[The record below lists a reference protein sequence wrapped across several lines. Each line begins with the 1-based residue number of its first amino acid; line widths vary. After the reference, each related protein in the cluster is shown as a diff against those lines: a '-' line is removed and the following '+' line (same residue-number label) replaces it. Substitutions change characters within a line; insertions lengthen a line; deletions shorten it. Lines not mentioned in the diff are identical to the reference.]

1 MKSDKRTDDMER
13 RIAPDAIGDGMQD
26 GTMEGTAEETTEEKT
41 DRTTDG
47 ITDGMT
53 DGITGGMTDEGI
65 RESEEIDRRVE
76 ELMAPEEDDGNG
88 RKKKKRK
95 KKREAG
101 EKKTGLIKRIK
112 GWSRRRKILT
122 AAGVV
127 VIALLAGS
135 KLGGGGKSPGI
146 MVDVMPLAKQAIQE
160 KLSLSGPVS
169 GTDSVDVVSNIH
181 AEIVTMNVKEGDQVK
196 KDQVLAVLDS
206 TDLEREVQIAQN
218 AYDLAVNNKQEK
230 DKEAA
235 LGYEKAV
242 QDFQKASLDHSRNSQ
257 LFASGDISQMEM
269 EASANA
275 LNDARRAMEGYT
287 VENGRGRADKSYD
300 IQIEN
305 ARFDLEKK
313 KEELENTQIKS
324 TIDGTVVRVNS
335 KVGQFADKVED
346 DKPIFSIENL
356 EQLELEIKVS
366 EFSIGKVKVGQEAV
380 ISADILDG
388 GTVNGEVIKISPT
401 GEEKGGG
408 STERVI
414 PTTIRVDGQDTK
426 LIAGITAK
434 AELLIREAED
444 AFVVPTTALLD
455 EGDTTYI
462 LIVQDMKIKRIP
474 VTLGVDGDVSVE
486 VIPADDTVLEE
497 GMQVVMNPGPHLMD
511 GTDVIVRPQ

>member
-1 MKSDKRTDDMER
+1 M
-13 RIAPDAIGDGMQD
+13 IAAVFISS
-26 GTMEGTAEETTEEKT
+26 
-41 DRTTDG
+41 RF
-47 ITDGMT
+47 
-53 DGITGGMTDEGI
+53 GG
-65 RESEEIDRRVE
+65 SSK
-76 ELMAPEEDDGNG
+76 N
-88 RKKKKRK
+88 
-95 KKREAG
+95 
-101 EKKTGLIKRIK
+101 TGL
-112 GWSRRRKILT
+112 
-122 AAGVV
+122 
-127 VIALLAGS
+127 
-135 KLGGGGKSPGI
+135 
-146 MVDVMPLAKQAIQE
+146 MVDVLPLSKQSIQE

-181 AEIVTMNVKEGDQVK
+181 AEITAMNVKEGDQVH

-206 TDLEREVQIAQN
+206 TDLEREVRIAQN

-235 LGYEKAV
+235 LGYEKAA
-242 QDFQKASLDHSRNSQ
+242 QDFQKAGMDHSRNSQ
-257 LFASGDISQMEM
+257 LFATGDISQMDL

-275 LNDARRAMEGYT
+275 LNDAKRTMDGYT
-287 VENGRGRADKSYD
+287 VVNGKGVADKSYEL
-300 IQIEN
+300 QIEN
-305 ARFDLEKK
+305 ARYDLEKK
-313 KEELENTQIKS
+313 MEELENTQIKS

-366 EFSIGKVKVGQEAV
+366 EFSIGKVKVGQSAV

-434 AELLIREAED
+434 AELLIKESED

-455 EGDTTYI
+455 DGDTTYI
-462 LIVQDMKIKRIP
+462 AIVQDLKVKRIP
-474 VTLGVDGDVSVE
+474 VTIGVDGDVLVE
-486 VIPADDTVLEE
+486 VIPTDDTVLEE
-497 GMQVVMNPGPHLMD
+497 GMQVIQNPNPMMVD
-511 GTDVIVRPQ
+511 GADVIVRPQ